1 MLPRLSLD
9 DRTYENILEDAR
21 RGIPKRMPEWTDENA
36 HDPGMTML
44 ELFAWMTEMQQF
56 YLSRIPDANRRK
68 FLDLLGFAPKEAASA
83 RAEASFG
90 AIAAPVALPR
100 GTKLKAKGETF
111 ETEEQVR
118 LVPLSIERVVTR
130 TEREASDM
138 TASNAQG
145 DVSYYAFGRE
155 AGRGSRLYIALD
167 REPLLGQLVTLSV
180 QLVNSDNL
188 FGDRVVPSAKVSWKA
203 YGLDE
208 KTQQPG
214 WLPLETYE
222 DATVHLTYSGRITF
236 FFESQLLPVIVHPA
250 NDRPRY
256 WICCTLE
263 EPGYEFP
270 PRIDRL
276 LLNTAMAEHRDTKS
290 ETLDFNGPGLSR
302 WRLEADSYLG
312 RYGDLRVQVREE
324 DGRWREWRQVAGFDG
339 AGPEDRC
346 FTVETRAD
354 GARAVRFG
362 DGVRGLAPP
371 AGKGNVR
378 RIHSDKTFGGQ
389 RWLGRSN
396 GLPNQ
401 RFELFDL
408 AVRRREELRLQVGE
422 PGEKPGEWLWED
434 WLPVES
440 FDRSGPLDR
449 HFVYDREKGEI
460 RFGNDENG
468 AIPSVCAEPNICIT
482 VCVLGGG
489 ERGNIQPHLL
499 THWVL
504 PEQRALGLAVTNAG
518 YGSGGEEA
526 ESLSDCVERLQLE
539 LKRPFRAVTDEDY
552 ASIAKETP
560 GLKVARVHVIPAY
573 APGRSAPS
581 PGAVTVVVVPDND
594 QKTPMPSEGYLRTIA
609 GHLDDRRLVTT
620 EVHVIAP
627 EYVEV
632 TVHATVIVEPYF
644 TEENERI
651 VKALANMLRPLGGE
665 NGGWPFGRTVHR
677 GDVYSAISRVNGVA
691 YVQELWLEAAG
702 RYARK
707 SASGDVL
714 LPPNGLVYSGGHR
727 VELISRTQV

>member
-1 MLPRLSLD
+1 MLPRLPLD
-9 DRTYENILEDAR
+9 DRTYASILEEAR
-21 RGIPKRMPEWTDENA
+21 RRIPKRMPEWTDENA

-44 ELFAWMTEMQQF
+44 ELFSWLTEMQQF

-68 FLDLLGFAPKEAASA
+68 FLDLLGYAPLEAASA
-83 RAEASFG
+83 RVEASFG
-90 AIAAPVALPR
+90 DILSPVTLPR
-100 GTKLKAKGETF
+100 GTKLRAKGETF
-111 ETEEQVR
+111 ETTEQVR

-130 TEREASDM
+130 TEREANDM
-138 TASNAQG
+138 TASNSQG

-155 AGRGSRLYIALD
+155 AVRGSRLYIALD
-167 REPLLGQLVTLSV
+167 REPVLGQLVTLSV
-180 QLVNSDNL
+180 QLVNSLNL
-188 FGDRVVPSAKVSWKA
+188 LGDQVVPSAKVSWKA

-208 KTQQPG
+208 LTGQPG

-222 DATVHLTYSGRITF
+222 DETVHLTYSGRITF
-236 FFESQLLPVIVHPA
+236 FFESRLLPVIVHPA

-270 PRIDRL
+270 PRIDRM
-276 LLNTAMAEHRDTKS
+276 LLNTAMAEHRDTRS
-290 ETLDFNGPGLSR
+290 ETLEFNGPGLPN
-302 WRLEADSYLG
+302 WRLEADSCLA

-324 DGRWREWRQVAGFDG
+324 DGRWREWRQVPDFKN

-346 FTVETRAD
+346 FTLETRTD
-354 GARAVRFG
+354 GTRAVRFG
-362 DGVRGLAPP
+362 DGVRGMAPP

-378 RIHSDKTFGGQ
+378 RIHSDKGFGGQ

-396 GLPNQ
+396 GLPHQ
-401 RFELFDL
+401 RFELYDI
-408 AVRRREELRLQVGE
+408 AVRRRDELRLQVGE
-422 PGEKPGEWLWED
+422 PGDKPGEWLWED
-434 WLPVES
+434 WQAVDS

-468 AIPSVCAEPNICIT
+468 AIPPVCEEPNICMT
-482 VCVLGGG
+482 SCVLGGG
-489 ERGNIQPHLL
+489 ERGNIQPQLL
-499 THWVL
+499 TEWAV
-504 PEQRALGLAVTNAG
+504 PEQKALGIAVTNAG
-518 YGSGGEEA
+518 HGWGGEEA
-526 ESLSDCVERLQLE
+526 ESLADCVGRLQTDL
-539 LKRPFRAVTDEDY
+539 RQPFRAVTDEDY
-552 ASIAKETP
+552 ASIAMQTP

-573 APGRSAPS
+573 APGRSEPS

-594 QKTPMPSEGYLRTIA
+594 ETTPMPSEGYLRTIA

-632 TVHATVIVEPYF
+632 TVHATVVVEPHF
-644 TEENERI
+644 AEEGER
-651 VKALANMLRPLGGE
+651 VARALRDLLRPHGGE
-665 NGGWPFGRTVHR
+665 GGGWPFGRTVYR
-677 GDVYSAISRVNGVA
+677 GDVYSVISRINGVA

-707 SASGDVL
+707 SAGGDVL
-714 LPPNGLVYSGGHR
+714 LPPNGLVYSGRHR
-727 VELISRTQV
+727 LELISRTQI

>member
-9 DRTYENILEDAR
+9 DQTYESILQDAR
-21 RGIPKRMPEWTDENA
+21 RKIPKRMPEWTDENA
-36 HDPGMTML
+36 HDPGMTLL
-44 ELFAWMTEMQQF
+44 ELFAWLAEMQQF
-56 YLSRIPDANRRK
+56 YLSRVPDGNRRK
-68 FLDLLGFAPKEAASA
+68 FLELLGVAPKEAASA
-83 RAEASFG
+83 RVEASFG
-90 AIAAPVALPR
+90 GVAAPVTLPVR
-100 GTKLKAKGETF
+100 TKLQAQEETF

-118 LVPLSIERVVTR
+118 LVPMSIERVVTR
-130 TEREASDM
+130 TEREANDM
-138 TASNAQG
+138 TASNAQS
-145 DVSYYAFGRE
+145 DVAYYAFGRE
-155 AGRGSRLYIALD
+155 AGRGSRLYVALD

-180 QLVNSDNL
+180 QLVDSDNL
-188 FGDRVVPSAKVSWKA
+188 FGDAVVPSAKVSWKA

-208 KTQQPG
+208 NTRQPG

-222 DATVHLTYSGRITF
+222 DGTVHMTYSGRITF

-276 LLNTAMAEHRDTKS
+276 LLNTAMAVHRDTKS
-290 ETLDFNGPGLSR
+290 ETLEFNCPGLPG
-302 WRLEADSYLG
+302 WRLAADSYLG

-324 DGRWREWRQVAGFDG
+324 DGRWREWRQTADFEG
-339 AGPEDRC
+339 AGPEDRV
-346 FTVETRAD
+346 FVVSTRAD
-354 GARAVRFG
+354 GVREVRFG
-362 DGVRGLAPP
+362 DGQRGMAPP
-371 AGKGNVR
+371 PGKRNVR
-378 RIHSDKTFGGQ
+378 RIHSEKAFAGT

-408 AVRRREELRLQVGE
+408 PVRRKEELLLQVGE

-434 WLPVES
+434 WRPVDH

-449 HFVYDREKGEI
+449 HFVYDRDKGEI

-468 AIPSVCAEPNICIT
+468 AIPAIGEEANICIAT
-482 VCVLGGG
+482 CVLGGG

-499 THWVL
+499 ARWVH
-504 PEQRALGLAVTNAG
+504 PEQEALGLTVTNAG
-518 YGSGGEEA
+518 CGSGGEEA
-526 ESLSDCVERLQLE
+526 ESLADCVARLQRE
-539 LKRPFRAVTDEDY
+539 RHRPFRAVTDEDY
-552 ASIAKETP
+552 AAIAKATP
-560 GLKVARVHVIPAY
+560 GLKVARAHVLPAY
-573 APGRSAPS
+573 APGRPDDS

-594 QKTPMPSEGYLRTIA
+594 QATPMPSDGYLRTIA
-609 GHLDDRRLVTT
+609 AHLDERRLVTT

-627 EYVEV
+627 EYVRV
-632 TVHATVIVEPYF
+632 TVHATVVVEPDC
-644 TEENERI
+644 TEEAGRI
-651 VKALANMLRPLGGE
+651 VAALRSLLRPLGGAD
-665 NGGWPFGRTVHR
+665 GGWPFGRTVHR

-707 SASGDVL
+707 SAGGDVL
-714 LPPNGLVYSGGHR
+714 LPPNGLVYSGEHR
-727 VELISRTQV
+727 IELLSRTQV